1 LTLTDLAT
9 HAAVSVRTFT
19 RRFREEVG
27 LSAQEWLTQQ
37 RIDRARHLLEE
48 TDLPIDQVAEQ
59 SGLGTAA
66 VMRKHFARTLGIS
79 PSAYRSAFR
88 GGPAAASP
96 THLVVVS

>member
-37 RIDRARHLLEE
+37 RIERARHLLEE

-66 VMRKHFARTLGIS
+66 VDLAG
-79 PSAYRSAFR
+79 
-88 GGPAAASP
+88 
-96 THLVVVS
+96 